1 MTTQQLALLQGPWT
15 RPYDR
20 RETPCWFAATAAPAA
35 WLGHLVGAATVPML
49 VIIALAGLIASA
61 QLRRLH
67 AHGDRSGQRVWFLAQ
82 LGVTLAAL
90 CGVLVLAT

>member
-1 MTTQQLALLQGPWT
+1 VTTHQLALLQGPWT

-35 WLGHLVGAATVPML
+35 WIGHLVGMPTIPML
-49 VIIALAGLIASA
+49 VVIAIAGVIAAS

-67 AHGDRSGQRVWFLAQ
+67 QHGDRSYQRRWFLAQ
-82 LGVTLAAL
+82 LGVTLAVL
-90 CGVLVLAT
+90 CSVLVFAT